1 MKAET
6 DPITDDEFLLRRV
19 RIERFRTDQV
29 PIISPNAFEPRT
41 QGRDPDTDGISFY
54 RAACLNDPDEILP
67 GDPQRRR
74 VNGIV
79 RLSVSFL
86 KSLNL
91 SVVSKL
97 DARVKGHVVIPELN
111 AQDYQANKARFKPI
125 MLKLA
130 EEASKDENIVRW
142 PQGSESSE

>member
-19 RIERFRTDQV
+19 RIERFRTDQI
-29 PIISPNAFEPRT
+29 PIISPNAFEPRI

-54 RAACLNDPDEILP
+54 RAACLNEPDEILALL
-67 GDPQRRR
+67 DPQRWRE
-74 VNGIV
+74 NGIV

-91 SVVSKL
+91 SVVSKP
-97 DARVKGHVVIPELN
+97 DARVNGHVVIPELN
-111 AQDYQANKARFKPI
+111 SRDYQADKARFKPI

-130 EEASKDENIVRW
+130 EEASKDENIVRR
-142 PQGSESSE
+142 PDGRR